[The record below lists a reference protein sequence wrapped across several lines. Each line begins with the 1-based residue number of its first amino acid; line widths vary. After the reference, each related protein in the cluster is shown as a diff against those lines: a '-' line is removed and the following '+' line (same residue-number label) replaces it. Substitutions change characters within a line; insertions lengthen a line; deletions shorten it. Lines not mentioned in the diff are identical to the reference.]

1 MIDNTSTSPK
11 PELSVENHTEVRI
24 TPYYQNAGIT
34 IYNARA
40 EDVILALPKVR
51 CVVTSPPFNQSID
64 AFSPSGMHRETRWVG
79 KISGGYSDQVEEV
92 EYQKHQRDVINMLA
106 SILEPD
112 GSLFY
117 NHKIRW
123 RDGNLLHP
131 VSWLSGVNL
140 QLRQEIVWARNGSVT
155 LNARMFAP
163 SDERIY
169 WFDNGKHCWNQD
181 SVSHMTVWHIA
192 QFGSFG
198 TARGGVTGHPCAFP
212 TEIPLRCIKAT
223 SAEGDLVLDPY
234 MGSGTTLIAAKKL
247 NRRAI
252 GIEVNERYC
261 ELAVTRLS
269 QDVLDF
275 SAAPETEGINQ
286 GIK

>member
-79 KISGGYSDQVEEV
+79 KISGGS
-92 EYQKHQRDVINMLA
+92 
-106 SILEPD
+106 
-112 GSLFY
+112 
-117 NHKIRW
+117 
-123 RDGNLLHP
+123 
-131 VSWLSGVNL
+131 
-140 QLRQEIVWARNGSVT
+140 
-155 LNARMFAP
+155 
-163 SDERIY
+163 
-169 WFDNGKHCWNQD
+169 
-181 SVSHMTVWHIA
+181 
-192 QFGSFG
+192 
-198 TARGGVTGHPCAFP
+198 
-212 TEIPLRCIKAT
+212 
-223 SAEGDLVLDPY
+223 
-234 MGSGTTLIAAKKL
+234 
-247 NRRAI
+247 
-252 GIEVNERYC
+252 C